1 MAIEVISGT
10 HKTGKGN
17 WDGMHKFGSGD
28 STWANLHGW
37 IQFGSIGS
45 GKIPKALQEF
55 YKKYNLNPCI
65 TAVKFTVD
73 PVNYKVDY
81 EFTIEESPDGNAYVG
96 FSSWG
101 GASGGYPKKLSPASH
116 AYPNYKKEY
125 DAAIS
130 KIKDT
135 KVAHVI
141 DLYFPGGFRQIFFQH
156 TWPKKYPNLPKSP
169 NAKTGIV
176 GVTIGPSGSP
186 KDLPLYNGVL
196 VNTTSISPTT
206 EGTTTPAPDNVTTN
220 STISGSASTT
230 PTPATPTGNKIK
242 LVKKS
247 GPGELMGE
255 VEKEAYNGEVSFEGL
270 QFDQPGD
277 YVITAV
283 PDTNE
288 FESIDFKITVKQGEE
303 KPQDPKKDDEPKKD
317 GNRPVIAQIDK
328 PTIKLKP
335 IQIDVD
341 NGQQTL
347 EYAKGVGILP
357 FIWYKSYQI
366 QEREISSLGLYHD
379 GIVPCCSFTFE
390 DTLGIMNKD
399 GMPLDND
406 YFELFFNSGSD
417 FIKSIHMRFKI
428 ISFQENKNKT
438 YTITGSIDLP
448 DFYKINF
455 KAYTGTSFDVLRDI
469 SKELQ
474 LGFNS
479 NINSADDSMKWRN
492 SGKRFKEFIS
502 EIVNHS
508 YISDNSF
515 LMGYIDFYY
524 CFNYVDVEK
533 EWIRD
538 ISNDVSIE
546 SRGIGQMSDSEE
558 EDKIVPLVLKSDKS
572 VGPTNLFFTN
582 HKVTNNSTKN
592 SVNNG
597 QFTISKFYDSNT
609 KSFLIF
615 DVNSLTSKD
624 DTKVIL
630 KGEKTDKTDL
640 ETNFRTD
647 FKGRIDTS
655 NVHKNYLYATVQ
667 NKTNYQNLTRIQV
680 EFEMPNANF
689 ILYKFQKV
697 KLDFIKDS
705 EKLSDESL
713 NTQRLTGEWIIIN
726 IEYMWSRGKMKQKIL
741 AVRKELEKIPSELE
755 NQTTDQKPETKQGES
770 NEEIPADPPNSKFT
784 PNETYTV
791 QAADGKIYTVIVTQ
805 LLENGTEISGY
816 VQEK

>member
-1 MAIEVISGT
+1 MDYILKYTNPKSDAEKKIV
-10 HKTGKGN
+10 
-17 WDGMHKFGSGD
+17 
-28 STWANLHGW
+28 
-37 IQFGSIGS
+37 
-45 GKIPKALQEF
+45 GKITVNFDNSEK
-55 YKKYNLNPCI
+55 I
-65 TAVKFTVD
+65 TE
-73 PVNYKVDY
+73 PVQVVN
-81 EFTIEESPDGNAYVG
+81 
-96 FSSWG
+96 
-101 GASGGYPKKLSPASH
+101 
-116 AYPNYKKEY
+116 
-125 DAAIS
+125 
-130 KIKDT
+130 
-135 KVAHVI
+135 
-141 DLYFPGGFRQIFFQH
+141 
-156 TWPKKYPNLPKSP
+156 
-169 NAKTGIV
+169 
-176 GVTIGPSGSP
+176 GVTIGGQT
-186 KDLPLYNGVL
+186 KIRYNGSGNGILEGLPTPFTNPTTNQPVP
-196 VNTTSISPTT
+196 NTGTIGPISTTSFLEITGTESNLTNPDGTLTSIGTDRMYKVFLDSVKRKLYIEYQKVYGLELYQTLSYEDYLTTFEPISQDPQGNSVPNQTDSSLGQTASAPTSSPTNNPESNALT
-206 EGTTTPAPDNVTTN
+206 GT
-220 STISGSASTT
+220 AST
-230 PTPATPTGNKIK
+230 PTPAPVPTGTKIK

-255 VEKEAYNGEVSFEGL
+255 VEREAVNGGVSFEGL
-270 QFDQPGD
+270 QFDQPGE

-283 PDTNE
+283 PDTAD
-288 FESIDFKITVKQGEE
+288 FEPIDFKITVKTSEE
-303 KPQDPKKDDEPKKD
+303 KPQDPKKEDEPKKD

-328 PTIKLKP
+328 TPIKLKP
-335 IQIDVD
+335 IEIESDK
-341 NGQQTL
+341 GQQNL
-347 EYAKGVGILP
+347 EYGKGIGLLP
-357 FIWYKSYQI
+357 FIWYRAYQI

-379 GIVPCCSFTFE
+379 GIVPCCTFTFE
-390 DTLGIMNKD
+390 DSLGMISKD

-438 YTITGSIDLP
+438 YTITGSIDLQ

-455 KAYTGTSFDVLRDI
+455 KSYTGTSFDVLREI

-492 SGKRFKEFIS
+492 PGKRFKEFIG
-502 EIVNHS
+502 EIINHS

-515 LMGYIDFYY
+515 VLGYIDFYY
-524 CFNYVDVEK
+524 CFNYVDIEK
-533 EWIRD
+533 EWTRD
-538 ISNDVSIE
+538 IKNDVSIE
-546 SRGIGQMSDSEE
+546 SRGLSQFTDAEE
-558 EDKIVPLVLKSDKS
+558 EDKIVPLVLTSDKS
-572 VGPTNLFFTN
+572 FGSSNLFFTN
-582 HKVTNNSTKN
+582 PKVTNNSTKN

-597 QFTISKFYDSNT
+597 QFTVSKFYDSNT

-630 KGEKTDKTDL
+630 KGQKSDKTDL

-680 EFEMPNANF
+680 EFEIPNANF

-697 KLDFIKDS
+697 KLNFVKDS
-705 EKLSDESL
+705 EKLSDDSL
-713 NTQRLTGEWIIIN
+713 STQRLTGEWLIIN

-741 AVRKELEKIPSELE
+741 AVRKELEKLPSEFE
-755 NQTTDQKPETKQGES
+755 EQTTDQKPETKQGEA
-770 NEEIPADPPNSKFT
+770 NEVIPADPPNSKFT
-784 PNETYTV
+784 PNELYTV
-791 QAADGKIYTVIVTQ
+791 QAADGRIYTIVVKQ